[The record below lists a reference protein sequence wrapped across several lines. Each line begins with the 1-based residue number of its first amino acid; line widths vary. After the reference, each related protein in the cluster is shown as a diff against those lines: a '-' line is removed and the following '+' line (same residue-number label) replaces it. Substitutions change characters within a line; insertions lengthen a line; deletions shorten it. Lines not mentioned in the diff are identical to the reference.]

1 LSAKYYYNENKFDLN
16 LLFKGNLLYDSV
28 DGTVTGGKMDI
39 NADFNV
45 KQNFI
50 VDKTRNLF
58 CPRKKDEKLPV
69 GFPDSYPLNL

>member
-1 LSAKYYYNENKFDLN
+1 
-16 LLFKGNLLYDSV
+16 LFKGNLLYDSI

-50 VDKTRNLF
+50 IDKTRNLF
-58 CPRKKDEKLPV
+58 CSRKKD
-69 GFPDSYPLNL
+69 LNSQVLGKR